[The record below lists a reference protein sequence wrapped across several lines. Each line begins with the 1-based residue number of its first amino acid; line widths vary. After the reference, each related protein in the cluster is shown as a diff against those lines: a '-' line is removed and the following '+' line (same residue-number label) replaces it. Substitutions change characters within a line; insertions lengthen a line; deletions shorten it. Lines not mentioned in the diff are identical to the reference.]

1 MWPLDVSRKTKYLPP
16 WALAAPVLT
25 DGVLEPLVNA
35 CLPDSFQP
43 HIPRSKL
50 QLPMPLVLLLPPPEF
65 GRVVREDSVTESID
79 MSPVQDD
86 PFVPRNR
93 I

>member
-1 MWPLDVSRKTKYLPP
+1 
-16 WALAAPVLT
+16 
-25 DGVLEPLVNA
+25 
-35 CLPDSFQP
+35 LPDSVQP

-50 QLPMPLVLLLPPPEF
+50 QLPVPLLVLLPPPPEF
-65 GRVVREDSVTESID
+65 GRVVCEDNVTESID